1 MDTIKNKIT
10 YILTPIYALFKQI
23 APAKNNANKKWIAH
37 TINLHLT
44 LVCNYACGFCY
55 AGFPGIKQKFLNL
68 EVILEILRQIARAPK
83 PQGCERRKVTFVGG
97 EPLLFKEIFEAIAY
111 ARSLGLA
118 TSLVTNGSLLTEDAI
133 RQLGPI
139 LDWLT
144 ISIDSTDDT
153 TNLLIGRAFRGK
165 PQTKDEYLQKI
176 KLAQSSGI
184 RVKINTVVN
193 QKNMD
198 EDFNAFI
205 KQARPTRW
213 KILQAS
219 RVEEENGNCFS
230 QWAVTQEQFDA
241 FVTLHSSLSSEGITV
256 VPETQSDIRGS
267 YAMISPDGRFFD
279 TLEGT
284 YNYSRPIL
292 NVGIEQAFSEI
303 NFSMESFKQRDG
315 DYDFTTGLNT
325 ERGAK

>member
-1 MDTIKNKIT
+1 MDTIKNTK
-10 YILTPIYALFKQI
+10 KQRL
-23 APAKNNANKKWIAH
+23 AH

-44 LVCNYACGFCY
+44 LLCNYACGFCY

-83 PQGCERRKVTFVGG
+83 PIGCKCRKVTFVGG
-97 EPLLFKEIFEAIAY
+97 EPLLFKGIYEAIAY
-111 ARSLGLA
+111 ARSLGLV
-118 TSLVTNGSLLTEDAI
+118 TSLVTNASLLSDDAI

-144 ISIDSTDDT
+144 ISIDSTDDA
-153 TNLLIGRAFRGK
+153 TNLKIGRAFRGM
-165 PQTKDEYLQKI
+165 PQTKGEYLRKI
-176 KLAQSSGI
+176 KLAKSFGI

-193 QKNMD
+193 QKNAD
-198 EDFNAFI
+198 EDFNDFI
-205 KQARPTRW
+205 EQARPTRW
-213 KILQAS
+213 KVLQAS
-219 RVEEENGNCFS
+219 RVEEENGSCFN
-230 QWAVTQEQFDA
+230 QWVVTQERFDA
-241 FVTLHSSLSSEGITV
+241 FVSRHASLSSQGVTV
-256 VPETQSDIRGS
+256 IPETQSDIRGT

-292 NVGIEQAFSEI
+292 DVGIEEAFSDV
-303 NFSMESFKQRDG
+303 NFSMERFKQRDG
-315 DYDFTTGLNT
+315 DYDFATGLNA

>member
-1 MDTIKNKIT
+1 MQPDVVLMLMDTIKNKKAS
-10 YILTPIYALFKQI
+10 YLP
-23 APAKNNANKKWIAH
+23 H

-68 EVILEILRQIARAPK
+68 EVIQEILRQIARAPK
-83 PQGCERRKVTFVGG
+83 PKGCKRRKVTFVGG
-97 EPLLFKEIFEAIAY
+97 EPLLFKEIFEAIVY
-111 ARSLGLA
+111 ARSFGLA
-118 TSLVTNGSLLTEDAI
+118 TSLVTNGSLLTDDAI
-133 RQLGPI
+133 QRLGPI

-153 TNLLIGRAFRGK
+153 TNLQIGRSFRGK

-176 KLAQSSGI
+176 KLAQSYGI

-193 QKNMD
+193 EKNVN
-198 EDFNAFI
+198 EDFNDFI

-219 RVEEENGNCFS
+219 RVEEENGSCFN
-230 QWAVTQEQFDA
+230 QWAVTQEQFDS
-241 FVTLHSSLSSEGITV
+241 FVARHSTLSSQGITT

-267 YAMISPDGRFFD
+267 YSMVSPDGRFFD

-292 NVGIEQAFSEI
+292 DVGIEQAFSEI
-303 NFSMESFKQRDG
+303 NFSMESFKQRNG
-315 DYDFTTGLNT
+315 DYDFSTGRNT
-325 ERGAK
+325 EGGHREIA

>member
-1 MDTIKNKIT
+1 MQPDVVLMLMDTIKNKKAS
-10 YILTPIYALFKQI
+10 YLP
-23 APAKNNANKKWIAH
+23 H

-44 LVCNYACGFCY
+44 LLCNYACGFCY

-68 EVILEILRQIARAPK
+68 EVIQAILRQITKASK
-83 PQGCERRKVTFVGG
+83 PQGCKRRKVTFVGG
-97 EPLLFKEIFEAIAY
+97 EPLLFKGIFEAITY

-118 TSLVTNGSLLTEDAI
+118 TSLVTNGSLLNDDAI
-133 RQLGPI
+133 RRLGPI

-153 TNLLIGRAFRGK
+153 TNLQIGRAFRDK
-165 PQTKDEYLQKI
+165 PQTEDEYLQKI
-176 KLAQSSGI
+176 KLAQSCGI

-193 QKNMD
+193 QKNVD
-198 EDFNAFI
+198 EDFNDFI

-219 RVEEENGNCFS
+219 RVEEENGSCFS
-230 QWAVTQEQFDA
+230 QWVITQEQFDA
-241 FVTLHSSLSSEGITV
+241 FVSLHSSLSSEGITV

-267 YAMISPDGRFFD
+267 YAMVSPDGRFFD
-279 TLEGT
+279 TLKGT

-292 NVGIEQAFSEI
+292 DVGIEEAFSEV
-303 NFSMESFKQRDG
+303 NFSMESFKQRNG
-315 DYDFTTGLNT
+315 DYDFSTGFNT
-325 ERGAK
+325 EGDKSEIA

>member
-1 MDTIKNKIT
+1 MSMNMKRNI
-10 YILTPIYALFKQI
+10 P
-23 APAKNNANKKWIAH
+23 H

-44 LVCNYACGFCY
+44 LLCNYTCGFCY
-55 AGFPGIKQKFLNL
+55 AGFPGGKQKFLNL
-68 EVILEILRQIARAPK
+68 EVIQEILRQIAKASK
-83 PQGCERRKVTFVGG
+83 PLGCKRRKVTFVGG
-97 EPLLFKEIFEAIAY
+97 EPLLFKGIYDAIAY

-118 TSLVTNGSLLTEDAI
+118 TSLVTNASLLTDDAI
-133 RQLGPI
+133 RELGPI

-144 ISIDSTDDT
+144 ISIDSTDES
-153 TNLLIGRAFRGK
+153 TNLKIGRAFRGK
-165 PQTKDEYLQKI
+165 PQTKGEYLRKI
-176 KLAQSSGI
+176 KLAKRFGI

-193 QKNMD
+193 QKNVD
-198 EDFNAFI
+198 EDFNDFI
-205 KQARPTRW
+205 GQVRPTRW

-219 RVEEENGNCFS
+219 RVEEENGNCFN

-241 FVTLHSSLSSEGITV
+241 FVSRHTALSSQGVTV
-256 VPETQSDIRGS
+256 IPETQSDIRGT

-292 NVGIEQAFSEI
+292 DVGIEEAFSDV
-303 NFSMESFKQRDG
+303 NFSMERFKQRDG
-315 DYDFTTGLNT
+315 DYDFTTGLNA

>member
-1 MDTIKNKIT
+1 MDTIKNKKASC
-10 YILTPIYALFKQI
+10 LP
-23 APAKNNANKKWIAH
+23 H

-44 LVCNYACGFCY
+44 LVCNYTCGFCY

-68 EVILEILRQIARAPK
+68 EVQLEILRQIAKAPK
-83 PQGCERRKVTFVGG
+83 PQGCKRRKVTFVGG

-118 TSLVTNGSLLTEDAI
+118 TSLVTNGSLLTEDVI
-133 RQLGPI
+133 RRLGPI

-144 ISIDSTDDT
+144 ISIDSTDDA
-153 TNLLIGRAFRGK
+153 TNLKIGRAFRDK
-165 PQTKDEYLQKI
+165 TQTKDEYLHKI
-176 KLAQSSGI
+176 KLAKRCGI

-193 QKNMD
+193 QKNVD
-198 EDFNAFI
+198 EDFNDFI

-219 RVEEENGNCFS
+219 RVEEENGSCFN
-230 QWAVTQEQFDA
+230 QWVIEQEQFDA

-256 VPETQSDIRGS
+256 ISETQSDIRGS

-279 TLEGT
+279 TLKGT

-292 NVGIEQAFSEI
+292 DVGIEQAFSEI